1 MQISPVNRNYQNNNT
16 NFKARFKPNALFNK
30 HYEVATKEISKD
42 SLNKFRNLPDHE
54 LEILSVL
61 QDKLT
66 LTRTVELFNHTTK
79 KNLMYFINNNA
90 PTLEGLINEI
100 NADTGWLFR
109 KEDKLIDVYNKLT
122 Q

>member
-30 HYEVATKEISKD
+30 HYEVATKEIPKD
-42 SLNKFRNLPDHE
+42 SLYKFRNLPDHE

-66 LTRTVELFNHTTK
+66 LTRTVKLFNHTTK
-79 KNLMYFINNNA
+79 KNILYTINNM
-90 PTLEGLINEI
+90 PLLEGLVQEI
-100 NADTGWLFR
+100 NNDSWLFS
-109 KEDKLIDVYNKLT
+109 KDDELIDVYNKLI